1 MATAPDKIRKGRGG
15 KLPAP
20 KRKSGAQVKLW
31 IRVTL
36 GGGAQIGPGKVDLLR
51 KIREHESI
59 SAAAREMNMSYRRAW
74 LLVDELN
81 ASFAR
86 PLVVKW
92 MGGRSRGGA
101 RLTATGAKLV
111 ETYDALI
118 ARAASSSRKL
128 LDELASLRRA

>member
-1 MATAPDKIRKGRGG
+1 
-15 KLPAP
+15 
-20 KRKSGAQVKLW
+20 VKLW

-59 SAAAREMNMSYRRAW
+59 SAAARDMSMSYRRAW

-81 ASFAR
+81 GAFAR

-92 MGGRSRGGA
+92 MGGHSRGGA
-101 RLTATGAKLV
+101 RLTPTGAKLV
-111 ETYDALI
+111 ETYDALV
-118 ARAASSSRKL
+118 AGAAGANRRL
-128 LDELASLRRA
+128 LDELASLQQRG